1 MSLLTTGLG
10 RLRLVAWL
18 EGVSFL
24 VLLLVA
30 MPLKY
35 LAGQPQP
42 VRLVG
47 MAHGLLFVLYV
58 LLLAQQSLARRW
70 GWGTTLLGFGASLV
84 PLGTFWAD
92 RKLFRPE
99 PGETAA

>member
-1 MSLLTTGLG
+1 MSLLTTSLG
-10 RLRLVAWL
+10 RLRIVAFL

-24 VLLLVA
+24 VLLLIA

-35 LAGQPQP
+35 LAHRPEA
-42 VRLVG
+42 VRHVG

-58 LLLAQQSLARRW
+58 LLLLAVTIERSWSARKFI
-70 GWGTTLLGFGASLV
+70 LGFLASLV

-92 RKLFRPE
+92 KHLFREEAPNN
-99 PGETAA
+99 P

>member
-1 MSLLTTGLG
+1 MRMKELLLTGLG
-10 RLRLVAWL
+10 RLRLVAFL

-35 LAGQPQP
+35 LAGQPQVIRP
-42 VRLVG
+42 VG
-47 MAHGLLFVLYV
+47 MAHGLLFVLSV
-58 LLLAQQSLARRW
+58 LLLVQQGIERRW
-70 GWGTTLLGFGASLV
+70 SLGKMVMGFGASLV

-92 RKLFRPE
+92 RKLFCRH
-99 PGETAA
+99 

>member
-1 MSLLTTGLG
+1 MKEFLLTGLG
-10 RLRLVAWL
+10 RLRLVALL
-18 EGVSFL
+18 EGVSLL

-35 LAGQPQP
+35 LAGQPAAVKQ
-42 VRLVG
+42 VG

-58 LLLAQQSLARRW
+58 FLLIQQSIERSWSFRKV
-70 GWGTTLLGFGASLV
+70 LLGFVASLV

-92 RKLFRPE
+92 KKLFRP
-99 PGETAA
+99 AAQA